1 MDAPELK
8 LLQQF
13 IVLAEEL
20 HFGRAAERLGIQQPP
35 LTMAIQKLERTVGCR
50 LVERGRKITLT
61 PAGVKFLEEARRT
74 IDQAERGVLLTQR
87 VARGESGELRVGVPP
102 SVMLTGL
109 PAAIRKYRTRFPEV
123 AFTLREMSTSNIE
136 QALRR
141 SEIDLGF
148 LRETRPRE
156 PLQHSL
162 FLTEPILAVLPSNHP
177 LASGKGELKLRA
189 LRKEP
194 FVSFPRQVGPE
205 FYDALLADCGDAGF
219 TPNIVQEATQ
229 WQSVISCVEA
239 GMGVA
244 LAPACVEKFRW
255 PGLAFRRIEGVTTKV
270 YAARGGSATATQ
282 FLLMAQRAVERDREG
297 GSKSPAR

>member
-1 MDAPELK
+1 
-8 LLQQF
+8 
-13 IVLAEEL
+13 
-20 HFGRAAERLGIQQPP
+20 
-35 LTMAIQKLERTVGCR
+35 MAIQKLERTVGCH
-50 LVERGRKITLT
+50 LVQRGRKITLT
-61 PAGVKFLEEARRT
+61 PAGSKFLEEARRT
-74 IDQAERGVLLTQR
+74 IDQAERAVLLTQR

-109 PAAIRKYRTRFPEV
+109 PAAIRKYRLRYPEV

-141 SEIDLGF
+141 AEIDLGF

-156 PLQHSL
+156 PLRHSL
-162 FLTEPILAVLPSNHP
+162 FLTEPIVAVLPPNHS
-177 LASGKGELKLRA
+177 LAAGKGELKLRA

-194 FVSFPRQVGPE
+194 FVSFPRHVGPE

-219 TPNIVQEATQ
+219 APNIVQEATQ

-255 PGLAFRRIEGVTTKV
+255 PGLVFRRIEDLTTKV
-270 YAARGGSATATQ
+270 YAARGDSATATQ
-282 FLLMAQRAVERDREG
+282 FLTMALRAVSQPRE
-297 GSKSPAR
+297 

>member
-1 MDAPELK
+1 MDAPDLRQLE
-8 LLQQF
+8 QF

-20 HFGRAAERLGIQQPP
+20 HYGRAAERLGMQQPP
-35 LTMAIQKLERTVGCR
+35 LTMAIQKLERTVGCK
-50 LVERGRKITLT
+50 LVQRGGKIALT
-61 PAGVKFLEEARRT
+61 AAGAKFLDEARRT
-74 IDQAERGVLLTQR
+74 IDQAERAVLLTQR

-109 PAAIRKYRTRFPEV
+109 PAAIRSYRRRYPQV

-136 QALRR
+136 QALRGG
-141 SEIDLGF
+141 EIDVGF
-148 LRETRPRE
+148 LRETRPRS
-156 PLQHSL
+156 PLRYSL
-162 FLTEPILAVLPSNHP
+162 FLTEPLVAVLPSNHT
-177 LASGKGELKLRA
+177 LAAGKGELALRS

-255 PGLAFRRIEGVTTKV
+255 PGIVFRRIERVTTNI
-270 YAARGGSATATQ
+270 YAARGDAATATQ
-282 FLLMAQRAVERDREG
+282 FLMMAERAVVRPGE
-297 GSKSPAR
+297 

>member
-1 MDAPELK
+1 MNAPDLRQFE
-8 LLQQF
+8 QF

-20 HFGRAAERLGIQQPP
+20 HFGRAAERLGMQQPP
-35 LTMAIQKLERTVGCR
+35 LTMAIQKLERAIGCR
-50 LVERGRKITLT
+50 LVERGRKTTLT
-61 PAGVKFLEEARRT
+61 QAGLKFLEEARRA
-74 IDQAERGVLLTQR
+74 IDQAERAVLLAQR
-87 VARGESGELRVGVPP
+87 VHRGESGELRVGVPP

-109 PAAIRKYRTRFPEV
+109 PAAIRSYRRRYPEV

-141 SEIDLGF
+141 GEIDLGF
-148 LRETRPRE
+148 LRETRPRGM
-156 PLQHSL
+156 QHSL
-162 FLTEPILAVLPSNHP
+162 FLTEAMVAALPSSHTLATGKEP
-177 LASGKGELKLRA
+177 LRLRT

-205 FYDALLADCGDAGF
+205 FYDALLADCGHAGF

-255 PGLAFRRIEGVTTKV
+255 PGIVFRELEGITTRV
-270 YAARGGSATATQ
+270 YAARGDSVTAQQ
-282 FLLMAQRAVERDREG
+282 FLLMAQRAVERGHEG
-297 GSKSPAR
+297 GSESRAR